1 MNKKFTLIFILILQ
15 LACGVFSTP
24 EPSATPT
31 SQPTS
36 TFTPVPTATTT
47 PLPEF
52 DFGDVSQLVVLD
64 GFTINVPFQFPRQA
78 DRSIILISNEEK
90 TLTISF
96 AGDGYDGSQP
106 LPDVIDEYLAS
117 LEARGGQFEKSQP
130 ETIIIDGVEGVS
142 INVNGQLGDVPIQG
156 MALAVSPS
164 SDFVLFGL
172 ATSNLTTDESLW
184 ENEHQ
189 TIFEEFLNTIKFVTV
204 TGSCTISTDDAY
216 GYTETNPI
224 EVGGDAFE
232 GPSRERAYLDN
243 LLGPNGETLSY
254 EREGSIPTDTTIVD
268 AYRVTGPG
276 IDVVLYLDEYNYSDP
291 QAPEGFTC
299 AGEFPLSQP

>member
-1 MNKKFTLIFILILQ
+1 MNKKFTLIFVLILQ
-15 LACGVFSTP
+15 LACGSFSTP

-31 SQPTS
+31 SQPTL
-36 TFTPVPTATTT
+36 TFTPVSTSTTT

-64 GFTINVPFQFPRQA
+64 GFTINVPFQFLRQV
-78 DRSIILISNEEK
+78 DGSLILISNEKK

-96 AGDGYDGSQP
+96 VGDGYDGSQP

-130 ETIIIDGVEGVS
+130 ETIIVDGVEGVS
-142 INVNGQLGDVPIQG
+142 VNVSGRLGDVPIQG

-164 SDFVLFGL
+164 SDFVLFSL

-184 ENEHQ
+184 VNEHQ
-189 TIFEEFLNTIKFVTV
+189 TIFAEFIKTIKFVTA
-204 TGSCTISTDDAY
+204 TGSCTISIDDTY
-216 GYTETNPI
+216 GYTQENPI
-224 EVGGDAFE
+224 EVGGDSFE

-268 AYRVTGPG
+268 AYRVTGSG
-276 IDVVLYLDEYNYSDP
+276 IDTVLYLDEYNYSDP
-291 QAPEGFTC
+291 QAPVEFTC
-299 AGEFPLSQP
+299 AGPFPLSAP